1 MNERSGGR
9 GEKINEFH
17 GTERN
22 AKTWKALSRSLKDRG
37 YAIVTDGAG
46 SWIVPSGKKKIGKP
60 EARDPETKKS
70 VLLRKND
77 SGGWK

>member
-60 EARDPETKKS
+60 EGRDPGTKKS
-70 VLLRKND
+70 VLSRKND
-77 SGGWK
+77 SGGRK